1 MKRLII
7 CLLLLGFLGCATT
20 PQNTAPPVVQSVEL
34 QDEEKKDG
42 DSWDEVLG
50 LLIDIGSTIFWLSR

>member
-7 CLLLLGFLGCATT
+7 CLLLLWFLGCAT

-42 DSWDEVLG
+42 DSWDEVLRV
-50 LLIDIGSTIFWLSR
+50 LFDIAGTIYWMSR